1 MWHSVWRGVALSDHL
16 WPIRSSDQMK
26 LCVTT
31 ISGIKCGFICLIICY
46 IRCDNPYDTQ
56 CGDQPDHPVSRNW
69 VWQQSVGCAVAEG
82 PAAARSDGGVNRAI
96 TQVIMTMVIMATIII
111 SSTEMNII
119 IRVMMQIMNLNNIKM
134 ANRNTNYSQRTPK
147 PKKCGGQDDRCG
159 RGGPCGRDS
168 GCGQDD
174 QGGLGGQC
182 GRGGRGDLKL

>member
-1 MWHSVWRGVALSDHL
+1 M
-16 WPIRSSDQMK
+16 
-26 LCVTT
+26 
-31 ISGIKCGFICLIICY
+31 
-46 IRCDNPYDTQ
+46 
-56 CGDQPDHPVSRNW
+56 
-69 VWQQSVGCAVAEG
+69 AES

-159 RGGPCGRDS
+159 RGGPCGQGGRDS